1 MRYMDAYECVATKL
15 DIREFDAKPVPAD
28 VKLKVLEAARLTGSG
43 INNQHWRFILVQGRD
58 RLKRLAEESTTG
70 GWVAQ
75 ANFAVI
81 VLTSPKFGFHALD
94 GGRAAQDMQIAAWN
108 FGVGSG
114 LYTGVNTEA
123 LRKEFGVPKELN
135 PTVIVGF
142 GYPARKVT
150 GKRKNR
156 KPLGDLAFLNSYD
169 NRLEPGKLQG

>member
-1 MRYMDAYECVATKL
+1 MSYMDAYECVATKL

-43 INNQHWRFILVQGRD
+43 INNQHWRFVLVQGRD
-58 RLKRLAEESTTG
+58 RLKRLAEDSTTG
-70 GWVAQ
+70 SWVAQ

-81 VLTSPKFGFHALD
+81 ILTNSKFGFHALD

-114 LYTGVNTEA
+114 LYTGVNLEA
-123 LRKEFGVPKELN
+123 LRKDFGLPKELN

-142 GYPARKVT
+142 GYPAKKIT

-156 KPLGDLAFLNSYD
+156 KPLRDLAFLNGYETP
-169 NRLEPGKLQG
+169 LEPGGLED